1 MKKVRLLLAGITTT
15 LLAAG
20 YLASQ
25 VAYVNGTAAEYAA
38 KVDQPPIVLLS
49 LVLFLA
55 AVASLFFR
63 GPQETED

>member
-1 MKKVRLLLAGITTT
+1 MSKIRLLIAGITAA

-25 VAYVNGTAAEYAA
+25 LAFMNGTAPDYAA

-55 AVASLFFR
+55 AVALCFIR
-63 GPQETED
+63 DKQETPD